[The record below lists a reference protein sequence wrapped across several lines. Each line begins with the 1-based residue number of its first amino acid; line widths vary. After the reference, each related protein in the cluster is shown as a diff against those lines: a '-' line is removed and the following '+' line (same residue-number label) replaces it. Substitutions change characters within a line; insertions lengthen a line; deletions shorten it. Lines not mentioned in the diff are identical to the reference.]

1 MLDKGFGTQQIEEEL
16 KILFPDAKTKRMDYD
31 STRKKQ
37 AYSSIISDFARGVID
52 ILIGTQMVTKGLDF
66 DNVSLVG
73 VLNADTMLKFPNF
86 RALERAYQLMSQV
99 AGRSGRKGTRGKV
112 IIQTY
117 DQNHEILNQVKHHDY
132 KSMYNKQ
139 LNERRIFKYPPFCR
153 LISINIQHKNQN
165 KLEVLSIKLA
175 TSLRKSFGNRVLGPE
190 SPNINR
196 IRNFY
201 HKNIL
206 LKIEDG
212 NSIKNAKQ
220 ILIEYINRYKEVK
233 DFKSARINLDIDPL

>member
-1 MLDKGFGTQQIEEEL
+1 
-16 KILFPDAKTKRMDYD
+16 
-31 STRKKQ
+31 
-37 AYSSIISDFARGVID
+37 
-52 ILIGTQMVTKGLDF
+52 
-66 DNVSLVG
+66 
-73 VLNADTMLKFPNF
+73 
-86 RALERAYQLMSQV
+86 MSQV
-99 AGRSGRKGTRGKV
+99 AGRSGRKETRGKV

-117 DQNHEILNQVKHHDY
+117 DQNHEILNQVKDHDY

-139 LNERRIFKYPPFCR
+139 LNERRLFKYPPFCR

-165 KLEVLSIKLA
+165 KLEVLSIKFA

-212 NSIKNAKQ
+212 TSIKNAKQ
-220 ILIEYINRYKEVK
+220 ILIEYINRYKEIK